1 MKAVIRPVTIYMAL
15 LRGINVGGKN
25 KIKMA
30 ELRESL
36 AAIGLQRVQTYIQS
50 GNILFES
57 AQEELPLRE
66 RIERQIEAD
75 FGLSIKVVMRTL
87 DELRTIRRNLPFT
100 EEQVAEAKAAAE
112 GEVLYVSM
120 LQEQPSPD
128 KLEKLAGIDIGEDR
142 YVLDGN
148 NLYLLYS
155 LSVRNSKLS
164 AHVEKLGVASTVRNW
179 NTINKLIELGS
190 EMEGA

>member
-1 MKAVIRPVTIYMAL
+1 MSIYIAL

-36 AAIGLQRVQTYIQS
+36 GTIGLQRVQTYIQS

-57 AQEELPLRE
+57 NEEEQPLRE
-66 RIERQIEAD
+66 RIEQTIEAD
-75 FGLSIKVVMRTL
+75 FGLAIKVVMRTL
-87 DELRTIRRNLPFT
+87 DELRSIKGNLPFS
-100 EEQVAEAKAAAE
+100 EQQVAEAKASAE

-120 LQEQPSPD
+120 LLERPLPD
-128 KLEKLAGIDIGEDR
+128 KLEKLGSIDTGEDR
-142 YVLDGN
+142 YVLDGI

-164 AHVEKLGVASTVRNW
+164 AHVEKLGVPSTVRNW

-190 EMEGA
+190 EMEAAALS